1 MEIEEILKELE
12 YGRGYFPYEAVQ
24 EAIRRK
30 DEIIPELIKILEY
43 TEKNIHKIE
52 NDPDYVAHMFAMF
65 LLAQFREKRA
75 YPLVV
80 KIFSYPGETSE
91 KIAGDF
97 VTEHLARVLASLS
110 NGDTTLI
117 KQLIENRK
125 AYEYVRA
132 AALQALLILVI
143 NGQISREELI
153 DYFKSLVREKLER
166 KPSIIWIDL
175 ALFSSYLCA
184 EELYEDIK
192 LACQKGLIENSFFS
206 MEDFDEYLAK
216 GWEKSLE
223 ELKSERDY
231 RFIEDTVECMRGYG
245 CFEPERETD
254 FNTLYLPEPQPER
267 RKIGRNEPCPCGSGK
282 KYKKCCGLL
291 ED

>member
-30 DEIIPELIKILEY
+30 EEIIPELIKILEY

-80 KIFSYPGETSE
+80 KIFSHPGETSE

-166 KPSIIWIDL
+166 KPSIIWIDI

-223 ELKSERDY
+223 ELKSEQDY

>member
-1 MEIEEILKELE
+1 
-12 YGRGYFPYEAVQ
+12 
-24 EAIRRK
+24 
-30 DEIIPELIKILEY
+30 
-43 TEKNIHKIE
+43 
-52 NDPDYVAHMFAMF
+52 MFAMF

-80 KIFSYPGETSE
+80 KIFSHPGETSE

-192 LACQKGLIENSFFS
+192 LACQEGLIENSFFS

-223 ELKSERDY
+223 ELKSEQDY

>member
-1 MEIEEILKELE
+1 MEIEEILRELE

-52 NDPDYVAHMFAMF
+52 NDPDYVAHMFAMS

-80 KIFSYPGETSE
+80 KIFSHPGETSE

-143 NGQISREELI
+143 NGQMSREELI

>member
-80 KIFSYPGETSE
+80 KIFSHPGETSE

-143 NGQISREELI
+143 NGQMSREELI

-245 CFEPERETD
+245 CFEPEREAD
-254 FNTLYLPEPQPER
+254 FNTFYLPEPQPEQ

>member
-12 YGRGYFPYEAVQ
+12 YGRGYFPYEEVQ

-80 KIFSYPGETSE
+80 KIFSHPGETSE

-143 NGQISREELI
+143 NGQMSREELI

-223 ELKSERDY
+223 ELKSEQDY

-254 FNTLYLPEPQPER
+254 FNTLYLPEPHPER

>member
-80 KIFSYPGETSE
+80 KIFSHPGETSE

-143 NGQISREELI
+143 NGQMSREELI

-192 LACQKGLIENSFFS
+192 LACQK
-206 MEDFDEYLAK
+206 
-216 GWEKSLE
+216 
-223 ELKSERDY
+223 
-231 RFIEDTVECMRGYG
+231 V
-245 CFEPERETD
+245 
-254 FNTLYLPEPQPER
+254 
-267 RKIGRNEPCPCGSGK
+267 
-282 KYKKCCGLL
+282 
-291 ED
+291 